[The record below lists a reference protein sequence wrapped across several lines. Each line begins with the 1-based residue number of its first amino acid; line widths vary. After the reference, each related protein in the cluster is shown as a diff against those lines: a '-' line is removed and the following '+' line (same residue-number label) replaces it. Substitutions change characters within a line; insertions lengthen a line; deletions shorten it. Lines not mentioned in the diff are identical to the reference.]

1 MKKLI
6 LAAFMLVSVSAMALA
21 SSTTVQHSAQASGN
35 GRHISASQVPAPVM
49 ASFNALYPNATNVSW
64 EVQKEHGAVVYQ
76 ASFQQNGKC
85 FKAKFSA
92 DGTFL
97 SQKRINC

>member
-6 LAAFMLVSVSAMALA
+6 LAAFMLVSVSAMAFTG
-21 SSTTVQHSAQASGN
+21 STAVHHSAQASGN
-35 GRHISASQVPAPVM
+35 GRHISASQVPVPVM
-49 ASFNALYPNATNVSW
+49 TSFNALYPNATNVSW
-64 EVQKEHGAVVYQ
+64 EVQREHGAIVYQ
-76 ASFQQNGKC
+76 AKFKQNGKC
-85 FKAKFSA
+85 FKATFSA